1 VSVATRRIRSKPD
14 ATKAHRPQYLHD
26 TRLALDQDWIPVLYT
41 GHADDGKLE
50 ERFCST
56 QSLEFP
62 PYLITITGRF
72 GSVIN
77 AIIRKDERE
86 RSKLTSLFQLLHE
99 HGEGRVVVVL
109 IAPEVVVRVGKGK
122 RHLLVHLLD
131 SGAATWVPVE
141 AVDATVFRPEGHGHG
156 DVPEMVTFAR
166 CDLVHPSVCHHMTVQ
181 ACRIA

>member
-14 ATKAHRPQYLHD
+14 ATKAHRPQYLND
-26 TRLALDQDWIPVLYT
+26 TRLALDQDWMPVLYT
-41 GHADDGKLE
+41 GHADERKLE

-62 PYLITITGRF
+62 PYLTTITGGF

-77 AIIRKDERE
+77 ATIWKDERE
-86 RSKLTSLFQLLHE
+86 RSFLTSLCQLLHE

-109 IAPEVVVRVGKGK
+109 IAPEVIVRVGKGK

-131 SGAATWVPVE
+131 
-141 AVDATVFRPEGHGHG
+141 
-156 DVPEMVTFAR
+156 
-166 CDLVHPSVCHHMTVQ
+166 
-181 ACRIA
+181 